1 MLMAGQ
7 PIAAARLYAAA
18 TAHWTRLYG
27 AMNRIESAE
36 SRRTRRLLRL
46 HHGAIRGGALRA
58 DGEGLDLPAAV
69 ALALNVS
76 EG

>member
-1 MLMAGQ
+1 
-7 PIAAARLYAAA
+7 
-18 TAHWTRLYG
+18 
-27 AMNRIESAE
+27 MNRIEAAE

-46 HHGAIRGGALRA
+46 HHGAIRAGALRA
-58 DGEGLDLPAAV
+58 EGEGLDLPAAV